1 MLILEVVVTHKANAP
16 AEVGQDQSRGGRDVA
31 STDESTA
38 RRQKRQLKNVWYEDG
53 GRYLYRYGANGSTV
67 FDVWKLIGE
76 PLPKRG
82 RA

>member
-1 MLILEVVVTHKANAP
+1 MRIQNKAP
-16 AEVGQDQSRGGRDVA
+16 AEVLQDQGRGSGDHVC
-31 STDESTA
+31 TDECSNRA
-38 RRQKRQLKNVWYEDG
+38 AKRKLKNVWYEDG

-76 PLPKRG
+76 PLRR

>member
-1 MLILEVVVTHKANAP
+1 MPPNTKGPRTACNSGEAPIKVVSTNQP
-16 AEVGQDQSRGGRDVA
+16 TQSP
-31 STDESTA
+31 S
-38 RRQKRQLKNVWYEDG
+38 KRKPGNFWFEDG
-53 GRYLYRYGANGSTV
+53 GRYLFSSGANGTTV

>member
-1 MLILEVVVTHKANAP
+1 MDKAKAP
-16 AEVGQDQSRGGRDVA
+16 AEFLQVHGRGSRGDAIACTEDSSNRA
-31 STDESTA
+31 A
-38 RRQKRQLKNVWYEDG
+38 KRKLKNVWYEDG

-76 PLPKRG
+76 PLRR

>member
-1 MLILEVVVTHKANAP
+1 MQLKNKAP
-16 AEVGQDQSRGGRDVA
+16 AEVLQDQGRGRSETMLA
-31 STDESTA
+31 PTNLQQRA
-38 RRQKRQLKNVWYEDG
+38 KRKLKNTWYEDG

>member
-1 MLILEVVVTHKANAP
+1 MLLESKAP
-16 AEVGQDQSRGGRDVA
+16 AEVLPDQGRGRSETKLG
-31 STDESTA
+31 TDEFTS
-38 RRQKRQLKNVWYEDG
+38 RKQKRQLKNTCYEDG